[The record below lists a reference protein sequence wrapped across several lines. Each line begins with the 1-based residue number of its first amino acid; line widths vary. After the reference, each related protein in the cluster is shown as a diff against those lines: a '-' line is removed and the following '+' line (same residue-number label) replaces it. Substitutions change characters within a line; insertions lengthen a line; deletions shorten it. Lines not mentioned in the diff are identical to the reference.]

1 MSSRRTQ
8 DAAAGRLISRQ
19 IVMNRVRTRVLA
31 PAPGEAGGAEPAWNL
46 PGVCAR
52 ARLQTSFGTVPT
64 NLIRKGDPVRV
75 DGGTY
80 RPVRAVR
87 EYRFDAD
94 FLAQRPEALPVALR
108 SASADAVDPAALVLL
123 SPAQRLLVG
132 GSPGDAACRLVCAR
146 DLGAACSPPETEGET
161 LTYYRFL
168 FEDTVALWVEGL
180 WLECPRPAEGS

>member
-1 MSSRRTQ
+1 MSTRKTQ
-8 DAAAGRLISRQ
+8 GAAAGRLISRQ
-19 IVMNRVRTRVLA
+19 IVMNRVTTRVPA
-31 PAPGEAGGAEPAWNL
+31 DAPGEAGGAEPAWNL

-146 DLGAACSPPETEGET
+146 DLGAAASPPETEGET

-180 WLECPRPAEGS
+180 WLECPRPAEGC